1 MTREEAVNKYLSTR
15 IKALETIQ
23 RLMLWDE
30 NKTIEENARNL
41 RMKFDN
47 AKIFSYSNNLKFK
60 KRKSWYN
67 EESPRNSEY

>member
-41 RMKFDN
+41 RMKFEN